1 MYPLPLVSY
10 VHFICSFPTMF
21 LIIKKDSST
30 IIHSSGILI
39 LRSIS
44 ERGDVIRIRVY
55 ENVDTAAVIL
65 LVMVCTCYCK
75 FNLPSFSHPSKLA
88 FCGVKCKKH
97 IYLCLFREIWRERE

>member
-30 IIHSSGILI
+30 TIHSGILI
-39 LRSIS
+39 LRSIFS

-88 FCGVKCKKH
+88 FCGVKCKN
-97 IYLCLFREIWRERE
+97 IYIFVFI